1 MRLSEYKYDRMHE
14 EITMLKNQITKME
27 IENDKK
33 EAEDWMFVILSF
45 LLGTSMGIAL
55 VILVQANA

>member
-1 MRLSEYKYDRMHE
+1 MRPSEYKYDRMHE

>member
-1 MRLSEYKYDRMHE
+1 MHE